1 MDLNTSILLVLAIIP
16 SLAIHEAAH
25 GWMALRFGDD
35 TAKQMGRVTLNPIPH
50 IDPLGLLL
58 PLMGFPLGWA
68 KPVPVNPFKVRNPGV
83 GLPAIA
89 AAGPASNIL
98 QMLVGG
104 LVFMACNQMGWL
116 GANSMFTTFLFLYVT
131 VNLSLALFNLIPLA
145 PLDGSKILSFFMPE
159 ETAARYEAFLYRVRV
174 LPLIVL
180 IVLNM
185 LTDGAI
191 LRFWFSLFN
200 PIFAP
205 IFALFGLPLY
215 WGN

>member
-1 MDLNTSILLVLAIIP
+1 MDLNTLVLLVLAIIP

-68 KPVPVNPFKVRNPGV
+68 KPVPVNPFKVHNPSV

-98 QMLVGG
+98 QMLLGG
-104 LVFMACNQMGWL
+104 LVFMICNKMEWFSGY
-116 GANSMFTTFLFLYVT
+116 SMFTTFLYLYVT

-145 PLDGSKILSFFMPE
+145 PLDGSKMLSFFMPE
-159 ETAARYEAFLYRVRV
+159 ETAKRYEAFLYRSRV
-174 LPLIVL
+174 FPLIAL
-180 IVLNM
+180 IVLNL
-185 LTDGAI
+185 LTNGAI

-200 PIFAP
+200 PIFSP
-205 IFALFGLPLY
+205 IFSLFGLPLY
-215 WGN
+215 WAR